1 MDLCF
6 DKIRFYKL
14 GFINKSINQ
23 FINQG
28 FCLYKK
34 RPLLPCRFTPALR
47 QQGIF
52 DVCVFI
58 YLLISGF
65 SKDSACGMG
74 QMYPL
79 L

>member
-52 DVCVFI
+52 DVCVLFI
-58 YLLISGF
+58 DLFHCLFI
-65 SKDSACGMG
+65 DIRV
-74 QMYPL
+74 
-79 L
+79 